1 MAGRHRR
8 HAGGALE
15 GTADEDAR
23 SVYVPG
29 RGVLHLSPDPVV
41 DRWINTVR
49 RSTGSSFAAVSLFD
63 TTRRF
68 VQLGT
73 ERREPPT
80 VTELSPSEPLASQL
94 ARLTGGPAGPPGR
107 SGPPPTPSL
116 PGYAEA
122 PVTVGDVI
130 VGQLVVACPGPQGFP
145 PDTDATLRDAAVAVS
160 THLELRLAE
169 SEIHR
174 VRKLVSSHHQV
185 HDMIAR
191 AAPLRE
197 VLLTICTTIERY
209 DPTLV
214 TCVLQL
220 DPVSSAFHSG
230 VGPSLPA
237 EYLAATEGLVIGP
250 NIGTCGPAAWFG
262 QLTICPDMAQ
272 DPRWAPA
279 MELATAAGV
288 AHCWSMPIRDAN
300 RGVLGTLAFYGRQPR
315 EPLPEHIMLMEDWS
329 RVAGIAI
336 ERTRSLER
344 LTYDARHDGLTG
356 LPNRVAIFEE
366 LDDAIQRAASNALA
380 AVFFVDLDG
389 LKPLN
394 DTFGHD
400 RADQM
405 IREVALRLSGAV
417 GEKGF
422 VGRFGGDEFIVI
434 AEGLTD
440 PDAAGELGADLLEAV
455 ARPLPE
461 LDSTVV
467 TASIG
472 IALVR
477 GNAVDAREVIRT
489 SDAAMYE
496 AKRSGRDRCVF
507 AEAGHAPQVGRR
519 LRLTRMLRAAETRD
533 ELSLVFQ
540 PIVSLPTMEVVGA
553 LLRWRNSAFGDV
565 SPSEFVPIA
574 EDTGS
579 IGPIG
584 AWALRE
590 SCEAMARLA
599 ARGHP
604 LDLGVNVSTR
614 QVANPDFPVWVRKTL
629 SHAPFPATRLAL
641 EITETALMRPDAA
654 TTKNLRELN
663 SQGVRLVL
671 DDFGTGYSS
680 LSWLKQHRFDAIKI
694 DRSFIHGLPDD
705 PGDRAIVAGV
715 IGMARALGC
724 SVTAEG
730 VETEGQLST
739 LEALGCDRVQGFLV
753 LEPVPEDELQ
763 RLLSRPVLSGS
774 IAYS

>member
-1 MAGRHRR
+1 MAGRHKR
-8 HAGGALE
+8 HAGGAPE
-15 GTADEDAR
+15 GTADEDPC
-23 SVYVPG
+23 SIYVPG

-41 DRWINTVR
+41 DRWIHAVR
-49 RSTGSSFAAVSLFD
+49 RVTGSPVAAVCFFD

-73 ERREPPT
+73 ERREPPSI
-80 VTELSPSEPLASQL
+80 TEVAPSESLASQL
-94 ARLTGGPAGPPGR
+94 ATLTGGLAG
-107 SGPPPTPSL
+107 L
-116 PGYAEA
+116 AGYAEA
-122 PVTVGDVI
+122 PVTVGDEI
-130 VGQLVVACPGPQGFP
+130 VGQLVVACPGAQGFP
-145 PDTDATLRDAAVAVS
+145 PDADEALRDAAVAVS
-160 THLELRLAE
+160 TQLELQLAE
-169 SEIHR
+169 SETYR
-174 VRKLVSSHHQV
+174 VRRLVSSHHHV

-191 AAPLRE
+191 AAPLRD
-197 VLLTICTTIERY
+197 VLHAICTTIERY

-220 DPVSSAFHSG
+220 DPVSSAFHSA

-262 QLTICPDMAQ
+262 ELTICRDMTQ
-272 DPRWAPA
+272 DPRWTPA
-279 MELATAAGV
+279 LDLAIAAGV
-288 AHCWSMPIRDAN
+288 AHCWSMPIRDAGG
-300 RGVLGTLAFYGRQPR
+300 GVLGTLACYGRRPR
-315 EPLPEHIMLMEDWS
+315 EPEPEHITLMADWS

-366 LDDAIQRAASNALA
+366 LDDVIQRAGPDALA
-380 AVFFVDLDG
+380 SVFFVDLDG

-400 RADQM
+400 RADQG
-405 IREVALRLSGAV
+405 IREIALRLSDAV
-417 GEKGF
+417 GETGF

-434 AEGLTD
+434 AEGLGD
-440 PDAAGELGADLLEAV
+440 PAAAGDLGADLLEAV

-477 GNAVDAREVIRT
+477 SNAVEAREVIRT

-519 LRLTRMLRAAETRD
+519 LRLTRMLRAAATRD
-533 ELSLVFQ
+533 ELSLVYQ
-540 PIVSLPTMEVVGA
+540 PIVSLPTMEIVGVEA
-553 LLRWRNSAFGDV
+553 LLRWHNAVFGDV
-565 SPSEFVPIA
+565 PPSEFVPIA

-599 ARGHP
+599 ERGHP
-604 LDLGVNVSTR
+604 LDLGVNVASR
-614 QVANPDFPVWVRKTL
+614 QIANPDFPVWVRKTL
-629 SHAPFPATRLAL
+629 SHAPFPATRLSL

-654 TTKNLRELN
+654 TTRNLLELK

-694 DRSFIHGLPDD
+694 DRSFIDGLPDD
-705 PGDRAIVAGV
+705 AGDRAIVAGV

-730 VETEGQLST
+730 VEKASQLAT

-753 LEPVPEDELQ
+753 LAPVPEDELQ

-774 IAYS
+774 SA